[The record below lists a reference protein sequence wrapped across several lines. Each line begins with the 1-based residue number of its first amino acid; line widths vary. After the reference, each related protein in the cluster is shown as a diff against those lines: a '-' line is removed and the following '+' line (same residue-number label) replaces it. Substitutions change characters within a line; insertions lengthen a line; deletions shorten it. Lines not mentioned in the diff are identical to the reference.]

1 MDNLFCVA
9 DLTPSF
15 PQVEVRKA
23 QTEEQ
28 ALGESLVS
36 AKVTPLIKETKGRQ
50 GLRSAGVLHHIN
62 YNWTN
67 TAVCTQSLTMQLHDI
82 YHICFSSQS

>member
-1 MDNLFCVA
+1 MDNLFCVD

-62 YNWTN
+62 YNWRN
-67 TAVCTQSLTMQLHDI
+67 TAVCTQFLTMQLHDT
-82 YHICFSSQS
+82 YHICFSSQN